1 MVIEMEAKEL
11 CFLRCGLSPG
21 AAEVR
26 GGAGVRLG
34 GQHRPEAAPLSHL
47 RKSAKRG
54 EGSGC

>member
-1 MVIEMEAKEL
+1 MEAKEL
-11 CFLRCGLSPG
+11 YFLRCGLSPG